1 MKSTVPGVYWAPST
15 GRWRV
20 HLRRGPHAGSY
31 GYFDDQGEA
40 EQTAALAAEGKL
52 APGANT
58 KTRYSSARRSA
69 AGPRKPYTVS
79 KSASP
84 RSGTGVRGVSFNQQ
98 SGKYHVRIK
107 VDGRYCS
114 FGLHENLNVAAEV
127 ARQVYAGERKP
138 LPRPDQHKPTKSR
151 TSQVDPFVDP
161 HRDKRA
167 YRLTQAAIDTARTA
181 AKGRK
186 K

>member
-1 MKSTVPGVYWAPST
+1 MRSTVPGVYWAPSA

-31 GYFDDQGEA
+31 GYFDDQDEA
-40 EQTAALAAEGKL
+40 EQTAVLAAAGKL

-58 KTRYSSARRSA
+58 ATRYRSERRTLA
-69 AGPRKPYTVS
+69 TERKPYTVS
-79 KSASP
+79 EEASP
-84 RSGTGVRGVSFNQQ
+84 RSGTGVRGVSFNRQ

-107 VDGRYCS
+107 VDGRYAS
-114 FGLHENLNVAAEV
+114 FGLHEDLGVAAEI
-127 ARQVYAGERKP
+127 ARQVYAGERTP
-138 LPRPDQHKPTKSR
+138 LPRPDQPKPARSQ
-151 TSQVDPFVDP
+151 SAQVDPFTDP

>member
-1 MKSTVPGVYWAPST
+1 MRSTVPGVYWAPSA

-31 GYFDDQGEA
+31 GYFDDQDEA
-40 EQTAALAAEGKL
+40 EQTALLAAAGKL

-58 KTRYSSARRSA
+58 ATRYRTERRSA

-79 KSASP
+79 ETASP

-114 FGLHENLNVAAEV
+114 FGLHEDLGVAAEI
-127 ARQVYAGERKP
+127 ARQVYAGERVP
-138 LPRPDQHKPTKSR
+138 LPRSDQPKPARSR
-151 TSQVDPFVDP
+151 TPQVDPFIDP

-167 YRLTQAAIDTARTA
+167 YRLTEAAIDTARTA

>member
-1 MKSTVPGVYWAPST
+1 MRSTVPGVYWAPSAA
-15 GRWRV
+15 RWRV

-31 GYFDDQGEA
+31 GYFDDQDEA
-40 EQTAALAAEGKL
+40 EQTALLAAAGKL
-52 APGANT
+52 APGAST
-58 KTRYSSARRSA
+58 GTRYSTERKHI

-79 KSASP
+79 DSASP
-84 RSGTGVRGVSFNQQ
+84 RSGTGVRGVSFNRQ

-107 VDGRYCS
+107 VDGRYAS
-114 FGLHENLNVAAEV
+114 FGLHEDLGVAAEI

-138 LPRPDQHKPTKSR
+138 RQVDEQPKRTTSR
-151 TSQVDPFVDP
+151 TAQVDPFVDP
-161 HRDKRA
+161 HREKRA
-167 YRLTQAAIDTARTA
+167 YRLTEAAIDTARTA

>member
-1 MKSTVPGVYWAPST
+1 M
-15 GRWRV
+15 
-20 HLRRGPHAGSY
+20 
-31 GYFDDQGEA
+31 
-40 EQTAALAAEGKL
+40 LAAAGKL

-58 KTRYSSARRSA
+58 KARYSCERRSA

-79 KSASP
+79 KSAST

-98 SGKYHVRIK
+98 SGKFHVRIK

-114 FGLHENLNVAAEV
+114 FGLHENLDVAAEV

-138 LPRPDQHKPTKSR
+138 LPRSDQHKPAKSR
-151 TSQVDPFVDP
+151 TSQVDPFTDP

-167 YRLTQAAIDTARTA
+167 YRLTRAAIDNARAA
-181 AKGRK
+181 AKGK
-186 K
+186 KK

>member
-1 MKSTVPGVYWAPST
+1 M
-15 GRWRV
+15 

-31 GYFDDQGEA
+31 GYFDDQDEA
-40 EQTAALAAEGKL
+40 EQTAVLAVAGKL

-58 KTRYSSARRSA
+58 AARYGGDRRTLA
-69 AGPRKPYTVS
+69 TERKPYTVS
-79 KSASP
+79 DSASQ
-84 RSGTGVRGVSFNQQ
+84 RSGTGVRGVSFNRQ

-107 VDGRYCS
+107 VEGRYCS
-114 FGLHENLNVAAEV
+114 FGLHKDIGVAAEI

-138 LPRPDQHKPTKSR
+138 VSRPDQPKPARSR
-151 TSQVDPFVDP
+151 TAQVDPFADP

-181 AKGRK
+181 AKGRTK
-186 K
+186 